1 MDKNRGHPL
10 KHVLIVDDEP
20 HVAVLLANALKKLG
34 DEYFFE
40 ATQSS
45 AKALEMIRQAQ
56 VPYDLVITD
65 YKMPD
70 LSGVDLAQAVRNISP
85 HTQIVVMTAYGTEQL
100 RETVADL
107 GIEGYISKP
116 FSMAQIREIVKQVLG
131 QTVYRDAHPSSAS
144 AVVDMNVHEHL
155 HTLRVNVGARCV
167 LLLGVSGYPLDFDG
181 VTEGMDIANL
191 SALVAANFMAAA
203 EIGRLLGSGSVF
215 KSSYHEGP
223 EYNIYSYD
231 IDGKFLLAVIFGHNS
246 KPGTVWFY
254 TKQTAVELLPLVKKL
269 STPVEFT
276 QDLGTSL
283 EEQLGELFDAVIPG
297 ECQPDRPAS
306 SAGNSSAQGR
316 SPLSEPA
323 PTKVRLLSFEEAV
336 ASGLLSGR
344 LAEDGSVKD
353 RGNG

>member
-1 MDKNRGHPL
+1 MDTKRGHPL

-34 DEYFFE
+34 DEYLFE

-45 AKALEMIRQAQ
+45 TTALEMIRQAK

-85 HTQIVVMTAYGTEQL
+85 RTQIVVMTAYGTEQL

-116 FSMAQIREIVKQVLG
+116 FSMTQIREIVKQVLER
-131 QTVYRDAHPSSAS
+131 TAYRDVHPSSAS
-144 AVVDMNVHEHL
+144 AVVDVNVHKHL

-181 VTEGMDIANL
+181 ITEGMDIASL

-231 IDGKFLLAVIFGHNS
+231 IDGKFLLAVIFGPNS
-246 KPGTVWFY
+246 KPGAVWFY
-254 TKQTAVELLPLVKKL
+254 TKQAAAEILPLVKEL
-269 STPVEFT
+269 STPAEFM
-276 QDLGTSL
+276 QDLNTIL
-283 EEQLGELFDAVIPG
+283 EEQFDELFDAATPG
-297 ECQPDRPAS
+297 ECRPDRSAS
-306 SAGNSSAQGR
+306 SADSSSVQER
-316 SPLSEPA
+316 PSLSEPV

-344 LAEDGSVKD
+344 LAEDSSVKD
-353 RGNG
+353 RG